1 VAARKR
7 KARPAGPPGQAGAP
21 DADAVRANGAVAPNG
36 APPPH
41 AAARTAPPPADTPR
55 DRMRRGYARAEERN
69 AAVRAELEP
78 LAPGERPAPLVAA
91 AVLAALLGTANLVAL
106 IAGVEV
112 EGEQPSVAGVLVFCA
127 VMYIAAG
134 GLWMARYWAVLGF
147 EVLLGLIVLVFS
159 LFLLR
164 ASNALAVVVCV
175 PIIAVAGWLFWK
187 LVRVMGRIQTPQ
199 RVR

>member
-7 KARPAGPPGQAGAP
+7 KARPAGPPGEAAAP
-21 DADAVRANGAVAPNG
+21 DAGAARANGAVAPNG
-36 APPPH
+36 APPH
-41 AAARTAPPPADTPR
+41 AAARSAPRPADSPR

-91 AVLAALLGTANLVAL
+91 AVLAVLLGTANLVAL

-164 ASNALAVVVCV
+164 ASNVLAVVVCV
-175 PIIAVAGWLFWK
+175 PIIAIAGWLFWK
-187 LVRVMGRIQTPQ
+187 LVRVMGRIQAPQ